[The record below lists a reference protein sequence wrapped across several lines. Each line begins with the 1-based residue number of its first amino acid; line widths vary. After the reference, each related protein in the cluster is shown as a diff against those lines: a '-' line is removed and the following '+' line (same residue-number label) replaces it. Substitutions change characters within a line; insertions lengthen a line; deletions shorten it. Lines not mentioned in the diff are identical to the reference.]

1 MRKVIKL
8 ILSLIII
15 ICIGIIIYKSYLYY
29 IDKKEYLDLEKY
41 KPEVSSSND
50 EEKVTLADIN
60 NDYKF
65 WLSID
70 NTKVNYPVVQG
81 DDNKFYLEHNFSKE
95 YSISGTLFVDY
106 RNDINKDKNIII
118 YGHNM
123 RNGTMFNELKKFKD
137 EEFFYNNYITIIKD
151 NNEYKYEVFSVYALP
166 ENEITLKKDFVDEN
180 EYLQYL
186 NNLIEKSYYNKN
198 IELNY
203 DSNIITLITCSYEYN
218 NARTIVH
225 AKLSNKIQ
233 KKKLDT

>member
-1 MRKVIKL
+1 M
-8 ILSLIII
+8 
-15 ICIGIIIYKSYLYY
+15 Y
-29 IDKKEYLDLEKY
+29 
-41 KPEVSSSND
+41 
-50 EEKVTLADIN
+50 
-60 NDYKF
+60 
-65 WLSID
+65 
-70 NTKVNYPVVQG
+70 
-81 DDNKFYLEHNFSKE
+81 KFYLEHNFSKE

-233 KKKLDT
+233 KKELDT

>member
-1 MRKVIKL
+1 MYC
-8 ILSLIII
+8 SS
-15 ICIGIIIYKSYLYY
+15 IGIIIYKSYLYY

-95 YSISGTLFVDY
+95 YSISGTLSVDY

-137 EEFFYNNYITIIKD
+137 EEFFYNNYI
-151 NNEYKYEVFSVYALP
+151 N
-166 ENEITLKKDFVDEN
+166 
-180 EYLQYL
+180 
-186 NNLIEKSYYNKN
+186 
-198 IELNY
+198 
-203 DSNIITLITCSYEYN
+203 
-218 NARTIVH
+218 
-225 AKLSNKIQ
+225 
-233 KKKLDT
+233 

>member
-1 MRKVIKL
+1 M
-8 ILSLIII
+8 
-15 ICIGIIIYKSYLYY
+15 Y
-29 IDKKEYLDLEKY
+29 
-41 KPEVSSSND
+41 
-50 EEKVTLADIN
+50 
-60 NDYKF
+60 
-65 WLSID
+65 
-70 NTKVNYPVVQG
+70 
-81 DDNKFYLEHNFSKE
+81 KFYLEHNFSKE

>member
-1 MRKVIKL
+1 M
-8 ILSLIII
+8 
-15 ICIGIIIYKSYLYY
+15 Y
-29 IDKKEYLDLEKY
+29 
-41 KPEVSSSND
+41 
-50 EEKVTLADIN
+50 
-60 NDYKF
+60 
-65 WLSID
+65 
-70 NTKVNYPVVQG
+70 
-81 DDNKFYLEHNFSKE
+81 KFYLEHNFSKE

-233 KKKLDT
+233 KKELDI

>member
-1 MRKVIKL
+1 M
-8 ILSLIII
+8 
-15 ICIGIIIYKSYLYY
+15 Y
-29 IDKKEYLDLEKY
+29 
-41 KPEVSSSND
+41 
-50 EEKVTLADIN
+50 
-60 NDYKF
+60 
-65 WLSID
+65 
-70 NTKVNYPVVQG
+70 
-81 DDNKFYLEHNFSKE
+81 KFYLEHNFSKE

-233 KKKLDT
+233 KKGLDI